1 MIYKLLLPITDDWYA
16 IPIFRTR
23 QCVLWYFAKFMFFY
37 CRFVCIQYSNSC
49 DSCSDLFEYFNESIT
64 IAMKYCWY
72 RFLDMV
78 MSMSTNS
85 SVHWEIS
92 AWIRISML
100 RSDSIRVSI
109 IIINAT
115 SIGYLIFAKS
125 KNLVT
130 QNEQKLCW
138 TMLRIANTWFG
149 ISMWVATGNT
159 PTYAQPK
166 LCLFSSYLAMLTLAL
181 THSATGMGNFNDNCM
196 TRKWQQDKKK
206 KQHSRV
212 SDCLS
217 CKSHSLALLPH
228 ATIAIMLN
236 VI

>member
-1 MIYKLLLPITDDWYA
+1 MAEQSWIYMYTLEWNMIGNPFLNTNNMRWQKKKVVIYKLLLPITDDWYA

-115 SIGYLIFAKS
+115 SIGYLIFA
-125 KNLVT
+125 
-130 QNEQKLCW
+130 E
-138 TMLRIANTWFG
+138 IEE
-149 ISMWVATGNT
+149 
-159 PTYAQPK
+159 
-166 LCLFSSYLAMLTLAL
+166 FS
-181 THSATGMGNFNDNCM
+181 
-196 TRKWQQDKKK
+196 
-206 KQHSRV
+206 
-212 SDCLS
+212 
-217 CKSHSLALLPH
+217 
-228 ATIAIMLN
+228 
-236 VI
+236 